1 MYNFKIRANEW
12 PILKRKLQRKYIHL
26 TSDELQFQE
35 SQEEELLDRLATRLK
50 RDRDYVLFTLSKELK
65 DLDSNRLWA

>member
-26 TSDELQFQE
+26 TNDELQFQE
-35 SQEEELLDRLATRLK
+35 GQEEELLDRLAKRLK

-65 DLDSNRLWA
+65 DLDSNRL

>member
-65 DLDSNRLWA
+65 DLDSNRL